1 MASKFQEQIIKK
13 LEISGA
19 LVLKTIRLNKAGY
32 PDIIAKYKDSNVVL
46 WIEVKEDNDI
56 LSPLQKV
63 RIDELNEF
71 GYLAC
76 CIQKS
81 KGIIYPEN
89 EQKVLTIK
97 KHIDFFLS

>member
-1 MASKFQEQIIKK
+1 MNHPLYPGF
-13 LEISGA
+13 
-19 LVLKTIRLNKAGY
+19 IR
-32 PDIIAKYKDSNVVL
+32 
-46 WIEVKEDNDI
+46 EVKEDNDI